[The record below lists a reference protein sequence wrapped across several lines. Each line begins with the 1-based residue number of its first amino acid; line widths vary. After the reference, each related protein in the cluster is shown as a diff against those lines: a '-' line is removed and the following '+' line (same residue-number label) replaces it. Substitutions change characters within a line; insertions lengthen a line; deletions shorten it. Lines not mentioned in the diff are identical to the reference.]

1 MHRDKID
8 TLNTRRGLVSVV
20 ETLINSSRGENGTR
34 NETRTRKPCLN
45 YQIVTR
51 AANKT
56 NSMAPTWLNGL
67 ESRVRQNESEWNVTR
82 RNALEWEWNAV
93 ELGEIRRVESSK
105 TNRTVQQPKTKVQE
119 TDRTQYEPFGEPHA
133 EERQENRGRR

>member
-1 MHRDKID
+1 M
-8 TLNTRRGLVSVV
+8 VS
-20 ETLINSSRGENGTR
+20 
-34 NETRTRKPCLN
+34 
-45 YQIVTR
+45 
-51 AANKT
+51 
-56 NSMAPTWLNGL
+56 TWLNGL

-119 TDRTQYEPFGEPHA
+119 TDRTQYETFGEPHA
-133 EERQENRGRR
+133 EERQENRERR